1 VAVALVLL
9 LPAGVAASSG
19 PGRAPD
25 ENLHRYREAV
35 RAMKENPRGPFRR
48 IRWFCADGTVL
59 PPRGASC
66 APHGGGI
73 QHGEWSETTLRLR
86 EAGYRI
92 ANVLAEIDPSDHVG
106 PEARRDELAQILIE
120 RFLIEADDGWI
131 FRRARSYRGALQA
144 EDEEAGARRLL
155 LALVM
160 DPGFERGTRYFP
172 VREAARLLPAA
183 ARGGSTLAVRQL
195 AVRIADR
202 DPGFAELRAKIHS
215 LPDAGDAERVRRH
228 ARERG
233 LPALAGEYEELAAG
247 IEALYAAGRTA
258 EDLREAA
265 GRLAHAASADLL
277 RELAARVEGA
287 EDRDARLAEAASAL
301 GRLRAR
307 RAGPPEASDRVTLL
321 GASLA
326 LEREVYTLAND
337 LAAGLAGASRDRH
350 LDRLL
355 WTATALYGTGLITA
369 RHLAGVRDALARLRA
384 TASPPLREYRSEL
397 RYLGRMPEWCS
408 RTLAF
413 HFGPAERKL
422 AEIEPLAHLYPQ
434 DRLRGSPLLAYGG
447 ALDRLV
453 QDGNRLAGL
462 SHQLF
467 GRPVGSGLRA
477 LNPGLARGVLRVP
490 DATGTIDFSDPEGI
504 YLLPETTSDLPPVGG
519 ILTRGE
525 GSSLSHV
532 QLLARNLGIPNVVVG
547 EEHLDDLVRRAGWRV
562 FLAVSPGGVV
572 RLELD
577 RPDTAALLGAE
588 GTRTPEDVVIR
599 PDLEK
604 LDLERAE
611 PIPLRELRA
620 SDSGRVCGPK
630 GANLGELM
638 HDFGDRVPPG
648 FVLPFGVFRRLLD
661 QPLEPGG
668 PPVFEWMKARYREIA
683 ALEGDPRREEVVR
696 TFLARLRAWIEQAD
710 PGPAFWR
717 RLREDL
723 TATFGEEGSYG
734 LFVRSDTNVEDLP
747 GFTGAGLNL
756 TLPNVVG
763 FDALRRAI
771 GRVWASPFTERAWSW
786 RQAHMERPEYVFP
799 AVVLQYSFPSE
810 KSGVMVTAD
819 VVEGRPGW
827 ISIAVNEGVGGAV
840 EGQAA
845 ESLRVHLTT
854 GEVRFLAQ
862 ATAPRRRELDP
873 AGGIREVPASGTEAV
888 LLPDEIEALRKLA
901 LEVPRRFP
909 ELRDAEGRPAPADIE
924 FAFAGGR
931 MALLQ
936 MRPFVESRRA
946 RASAYL
952 ESLDA
957 SLEARAEHPVDLA
970 RPPGG

>member
-1 VAVALVLL
+1 
-9 LPAGVAASSG
+9 
-19 PGRAPD
+19 
-25 ENLHRYREAV
+25 
-35 RAMKENPRGPFRR
+35 MKDHPRGPFRR
-48 IRWFCADGTVL
+48 IRWFCADGAVL
-59 PPRGASC
+59 PPRGAGC
-66 APHGGGI
+66 AEHGGGI
-73 QHGEWSETTLRLR
+73 QHGEWSETTLELR
-86 EAGYRI
+86 AAGYRI
-92 ANVLAEIDPSDHVG
+92 GNVLAELEPADYVG
-106 PEARRDELAQILIE
+106 EDARRDELAQILIE

-131 FRRARSYRGALQA
+131 FRGARGYRGALQA

-160 DPGFERGTRYFP
+160 DPAFERGVAYFP
-172 VREAARLLPAA
+172 VREAARLLPAG
-183 ARGGSTLAVRQL
+183 ARGGSSLRVRQQ
-195 AVRIADR
+195 AVHIAER
-202 DPGFAELRAKIHS
+202 DPGFADLRAKIHS
-215 LPDAGDAERVRRH
+215 LPDAGDAERVRRY

-233 LPALAGEYEELAAG
+233 LPALAEQYERLAAG
-247 IEALYAAGRTA
+247 IDALYATGRTA
-258 EDLREAA
+258 EELREAA
-265 GRLAHAASADLL
+265 ARTAHGPSAALL
-277 RELAARVEGA
+277 REASEALERAPGRE
-287 EDRDARLAEAASAL
+287 ARLEQAAYHLA
-301 GRLRAR
+301 RLRAG
-307 RAGPPEASDRVTLL
+307 RAAPPEAADRVTLL

-337 LAAGLAGASRDRH
+337 LAADLEGTSRDRH

-355 WTATALYGTGLITA
+355 VAATGLYGTGLITA
-369 RHLAGVRDALARLRA
+369 RHLAGVRETLGRLRA
-384 TASPPLREYRSEL
+384 AGSPQLREYRSEL
-397 RYLGRMPEWCS
+397 RYLARMPEWCS
-408 RTLAF
+408 RTVAF
-413 HFGPAERKL
+413 HFGLAEQKL

-453 QDGNRLAGL
+453 HDGNRLAGL
-462 SHQLF
+462 THELF
-467 GRPVGSGLRA
+467 GQPVGSGLRA
-477 LNPGLARGVLRVP
+477 LNPGIARGVLRVP
-490 DATGTIDFSDPEGI
+490 DPAGEIDFGDPQGV

-532 QLLARNLGIPNVVVG
+532 QLLARNLGIPNVVIG
-547 EEHLDDLVRRAGWRV
+547 EEHLGAVTRHAGRRV
-562 FLAVSPGGVV
+562 VLAVSPGGVV
-572 RLELD
+572 RLD
-577 RPDTAALLGAE
+577 VDGPRYDTLLGSE
-588 GTRTPEDVVIR
+588 RTRSAEDVVIR
-599 PDLEK
+599 PDLAK
-604 LDLERAE
+604 LDLERVE
-611 PIPLRELRA
+611 PIALRELRS

-661 QPLEPGG
+661 RPIEPGG
-668 PPVFEWMKARYREIA
+668 PPVFEWMRERYREIA
-683 ALEGDPRREEVVR
+683 ALEGDPRRPEVVR
-696 TFLARLRAWIEQAD
+696 TFLERLRGWIEEAD
-710 PGPAFWR
+710 PGPAFWS
-717 RLREDL
+717 RLRRVLEE
-723 TATFGEEGSYG
+723 TFGEEGSYG

-763 FDALRRAI
+763 FDALRQAI
-771 GRVWASPFTERAWSW
+771 GKVWASPFTERAWSW
-786 RQAHMERPEYVFP
+786 RQAHMDQPEYVFP

-810 KSGVMVTAD
+810 KSGVLVTAD

-840 EGQAA
+840 DGQAA
-845 ESLRVHLTT
+845 ESLRVHLAT

-888 LLPDEIEALRKLA
+888 LLPDEIEALRQLA

-924 FAFAGGR
+924 FGFADGR

-946 RASAYL
+946 RGSPMLKA
-952 ESLDA
+952 LDA
-957 SLEARAEHPVDLA
+957 GLEARAVRPVDLSL
-970 RPPGG
+970 PPELPGRVR